1 MRSCLAACL
10 LVLLAAAPAPARAA
24 VKTYALVVGVNTS
37 VDPGVASLK
46 YADDDAAKYARL
58 FDRIADSTTL
68 LTVFDADSRTV
79 YADLAPR
86 AGVPDRATL
95 NKALTDLRVAA
106 VKEHAAGN
114 QIVVYF
120 AYVGHGARDKQGEGY
135 VNLTDQRFLRGDLRR
150 LLIDQPNNPAAR
162 FDTLHVI
169 VDACSAYFVVHDRG
183 GPGLTPA
190 SEDYSA
196 RMGELFGAGT
206 SPEKTPTVG
215 FLLATTGDVKVHEW
229 SAWRGGVFSHLVRSG
244 LSGAADV
251 DLDGKVTYP
260 ELGAFIAA
268 ASGSIRDP
276 RARVDVTV
284 SPPPAK
290 ADVALS
296 DRDRFQPRQ
305 LVFLE
310 PQVGGH
316 FEVETEDGERVID
329 LNKPRGLASVFAVW
343 GAGKYYLSGAGG
355 ETKLDFSTRTLVAS
369 NTLSFGEKRR
379 ADRGAI
385 EEEYRRALFSRP
397 FDYSFY
403 RAYCSLLR
411 LPTSDNPAPPNLPV
425 ELGAPQAQQVQVA
438 VAEPAAQPDIA
449 PVQPGPEGPSPAPAP
464 APALALAPVAPA
476 RPASR
481 PSPASAGNTVRTGA
495 WVALGAGVV
504 LGAGAAVGFGLGAG
518 ARQASSESMVLNG
531 VGWGASVTGGVA
543 LVTAVSLIAL
553 DLTRPESPV
562 RVSVT
567 GNGVAVAGRF

>member
-1 MRSCLAACL
+1 MRSTLAACL
-10 LVLLAAAPAPARAA
+10 LSALAATDARAA

-37 VDPGVASLK
+37 VDPGVAGLK
-46 YADDDAAKYARL
+46 FADDDAAKYVRL

-68 LTVFDADSRTV
+68 LTVFDADSRLV
-79 YADLAPR
+79 YKDLAER
-86 AGVPDRATL
+86 ALVPDRATL
-95 NKALTDLRVAA
+95 NKALTELRVAA
-106 VKEHAAGN
+106 VQEHAAGN

-120 AYVGHGARDKQGEGY
+120 AYVGHGARDKGGEGY
-135 VNLTDQRFLRGDLRR
+135 VNLTDQKLLRTDLHK
-150 LLIDQPNNPAAR
+150 LVIDQPANPAAR

-190 SEDYSA
+190 AEDYSA

-206 SPEKTPTVG
+206 SPEKTPNVG

-251 DLDGKVTYP
+251 DLDGRVTYP

-268 ASGSIRDP
+268 ASGNIRDP

-284 SPPPAK
+284 SPPPARTD
-290 ADVALS
+290 ASLS

-310 PQVGGH
+310 PDLGGH
-316 FEVETEDGERVID
+316 FEIETEEGERVID

-343 GAGKYYLSGAGG
+343 GAGKYYLSGKEG
-355 ETKLDFSTRTLVAS
+355 ETKLDFSKRTLVAS
-369 NTLSFGEKRR
+369 NTLSFGDKRR

-385 EEEYRRALFSRP
+385 DEEYRRALFSRP

-411 LPTSDNPAPPNLPV
+411 LPTADAPAQPSLPE
-425 ELGAPQAQQVQVA
+425 ELGEKQAAEVKVA
-438 VAEPAAQPDIA
+438 VAEQPAQPEIKA
-449 PVQPGPEGPSPAPAP
+449 VQPTPRPEEPSP
-464 APALALAPVAPA
+464 LAPV
-476 RPASR
+476 RPAQK
-481 PSPASAGNTVRTGA
+481 PAAETAGNTVRTGA

-504 LGAGAAVGFGLGAG
+504 LGAGAALGFGLGAN
-518 ARQASSESMVLNG
+518 AQQASTESMVLSG

-543 LVTAVSLIAL
+543 LVTAISLIAL
-553 DLTRPESPV
+553 DLTRPEAPV
-562 RVSVT
+562 RVGVS
-567 GNGVAVAGRF
+567 GNGVSVAGRF

>member
-1 MRSCLAACL
+1 MRSTLAACL
-10 LVLLAAAPAPARAA
+10 LVALGATPARAA
-24 VKTYALVVGVNTS
+24 VKTYALVIGVNTS

-68 LTVFDADSRTV
+68 LTVFDADSRLV
-79 YADLAPR
+79 YKDLADR
-86 AGVPDRATL
+86 ALVPDRATL

-120 AYVGHGARDKQGEGY
+120 AYVGHGARDKSGEGY
-135 VNLTDQRFLRGDLRR
+135 VNLTDQKFLRTDLRK
-150 LLIDQPNNPAAR
+150 LVVDQPNNPAAR

-183 GPGLTPA
+183 GGPGLTPA
-190 SEDYSA
+190 TEDYSA

-251 DLDGKVTYP
+251 DLDGKVTYA

-268 ASGSIRDP
+268 ASGNIRDP

-290 ADVALS
+290 ADAPLS
-296 DRDRFQPRQ
+296 DRNRFQPRQ

-316 FEVETEDGERVID
+316 FEIETEDGERVID

-343 GAGKYYLSGAGG
+343 GAGKYYLTGTDG
-355 ETKLDFSTRTLVAS
+355 ETKLDFSKKTLVAS
-369 NTLSFGEKRR
+369 SAMNFGERRR

-385 EEEYRRALFSRP
+385 DEEYRRALFSRP

-411 LPTSDNPAPPNLPV
+411 LPTSDAPTQPQLPE
-425 ELGAPQAQQVQVA
+425 ELNEKEVREVRVA
-438 VAEPAAQPDIA
+438 VAEPTAQPEITR
-449 PVQPGPEGPSPAPAP
+449 VQPTPKTDEPAASSVVPMT
-464 APALALAPVAPA
+464 PV
-476 RPASR
+476 RPAQGA
-481 PSPASAGNTVRTGA
+481 PSQGAGNAVRTGA

-504 LGAGAAVGFGLGAG
+504 LGAGAALGFGLGAN
-518 ARQASSESMVLNG
+518 AQKASSESMILNG

-543 LVTAVSLIAL
+543 LVTAITLIAL
-553 DLTRPESPV
+553 DLTKPEAPV

-567 GNGVAVAGRF
+567 GSGVAVAGRF